1 MIHVKGTSGFFS
13 SPSVVVAISE
23 GYVRGTRD
31 DVTAKIML
39 K

>member
-1 MIHVKGTSGFFS
+1 MKGTSDLLS
-13 SPSVVVAISE
+13 SPSVVIAINRR
-23 GYVRGTRD
+23 YVRGTGD

>member
-1 MIHVKGTSGFFS
+1 MKGTSDLLF
-13 SPSVVVAISE
+13 SPSVVIAIKK